1 MHSVGFRAVQVTHYT
16 GNAVFALSAGIDV
29 LVAWALV
36 AWAARRRPLL
46 PRLAFGGA
54 LTLGLLAVK
63 GLLLLKLGVERH
75 FGVMHVLWLDFAV
88 VLPLAAALLGLL
100 AWRHGSASVR
110 ALVVAGLLA
119 APVGAY
125 ASFIEPNRLVVDH
138 ATLRLP
144 SERVGMDPIRVALL
158 SDIQFEVVG
167 GHEREAVTRL
177 MAQHPDV
184 IVLTGD
190 YHQGSRAQFAR
201 QLPAIHRLFAQ
212 LHAPGGVFAVQGD
225 VEDRNDFRRTFAGTG
240 VRTLFN
246 EVAHARVGDRTI
258 MIGGVQLAY
267 WRSAARDFT
276 RRFELLPG
284 DGDVRI
290 LVAHRPDVA
299 LRLSPHTRVDLLAAG
314 HTHGGQVQ
322 LPLIGPLSTASG
334 VPRDVAAG
342 GLHVLDGRALYVSRG
357 VGVERGQAPRLRL
370 GAPPEIP
377 VVTLR

>member
-1 MHSVGFRAVQVTHYT
+1 MQVSHYS

-29 LVAWALV
+29 LIAWALV
-36 AWAARRRPLL
+36 AWAARRPPLL
-46 PRLAFGGA
+46 PRLALGGTLA
-54 LTLGLLAVK
+54 LGLLAVK

-75 FGVMHVLWLDFAV
+75 FGVIHVLWLDFAV

-100 AWRHGSASVR
+100 TWRRAGVGVR
-110 ALVVAGLLA
+110 ALVVAGVLA

-138 ATLRLP
+138 AALRLSP
-144 SERVGMDPIRVALL
+144 ERDGTDRIRVALL
-158 SDIQFEVVG
+158 SDIQFEAVG
-167 GHEREAVTRL
+167 DHEREAVARL
-177 MAQHPDV
+177 MAERPDV

-190 YHQGSRAQFAR
+190 YHQGSRAEFAR

-225 VEDRNDFRRTFAGTG
+225 VEGPGDFRRTFAGTG

-246 EVAHARVGDRTI
+246 EVAHTRVGDRTVT
-258 MIGGVQLAY
+258 IGGVQLAY
-267 WRSAARDFT
+267 WRPAARHFA
-276 RRFELLPG
+276 RRFERLPG

-290 LVAHRPDVA
+290 LIAHRPDVVRGLA
-299 LRLSPHTRVDLLAAG
+299 PHTRVDLLAVG

-322 LPLIGPLSTASG
+322 LPLIGALSTASG
-334 VPRDVAAG
+334 VPREVAEG
-342 GLHVLDGRALYVSRG
+342 GLHVLDGRALYLSRG
-357 VGVERGQAPRLRL
+357 VGVERGQAPRVRF

-377 VVTLR
+377 IVTLR

>member
-1 MHSVGFRAVQVTHYT
+1 MHITHYT
-16 GNAVFALSAGIDV
+16 GNALFALSAGIDV

-36 AWAARRRPLL
+36 AWATRGRPLL
-46 PRLAFGGA
+46 PRLALGGA
-54 LTLGLLAVK
+54 LVLGLLAVK

-100 AWRHGSASVR
+100 TWRHGSAPVR

-138 ATLRLP
+138 AALRLSP
-144 SERVGMDPIRVALL
+144 ERDGADPISVALL
-158 SDIQFEVVG
+158 SDIQFEEVG
-167 GHEREAVTRL
+167 DHERTAVARL
-177 MAQHPDV
+177 MAQRPDV

-190 YHQGSRAQFAR
+190 YHQGSRAEFAR

-225 VEDRNDFRRTFAGTG
+225 VEGPSDFRRTFAGTG

-246 EVAHARVGDRTI
+246 EVAHARVGDRAVT
-258 MIGGVQLAY
+258 IGGVQLAY
-267 WRSAARDFT
+267 WRSGARDFT
-276 RRFELLPG
+276 RRFERLPG

-290 LVAHRPDVA
+290 LIAHRPDVVHG
-299 LRLSPHTRVDLLAAG
+299 LTPDTRVDLLAVG

-322 LPLIGPLSTASG
+322 LPVIGPLSTGSS

-342 GLHVLDGRALYVSRG
+342 GLHVIDGRALYVSRG

-377 VVTLR
+377 IVTLR

>member
-1 MHSVGFRAVQVTHYT
+1 MQIGHYT

-29 LVAWALV
+29 LIAWTLV
-36 AWAARRRPLL
+36 AWAARRPPLL
-46 PRLAFGGA
+46 PRLALGGV

-63 GLLLLKLGVERH
+63 GLVLLKLGVERH

-100 AWRHGSASVR
+100 TWRRGGATVR
-110 ALVVAGLLA
+110 ALVVVGLLA

-125 ASFIEPNRLVVDH
+125 ASFIEPNRLVIDH

-144 SERVGMDPIRVALL
+144 SARAGADPIRVALL

-167 GHEREAVTRL
+167 SHERAAVARL

-190 YHQGSRAQFAR
+190 YHQGSRAEFAR

-225 VEDRNDFRRTFAGTG
+225 VEGPRDFERTFAGTG

-246 EVAHARVGDRTI
+246 EVVRTRVGDRAVT
-258 MIGGVQLAY
+258 IGGVQLAY
-267 WRSAARDFT
+267 WRPAAQAFAH
-276 RRFELLPG
+276 RFERLPG

-290 LVAHRPDVA
+290 LIAHRPDVV
-299 LRLSPHTRVDLLAAG
+299 LGLSQRTRVDLLAAG

-322 LPLIGPLSTASG
+322 LPLVGALSTASH
-334 VPRDVAAG
+334 VPREVAAG
-342 GLHVLDGRALYVSRG
+342 GLHALDGRALYVSRG
-357 VGVERGQAPRLRL
+357 VGVERGQAPRVRL

-377 VVTLR
+377 IVTLR

>member
-1 MHSVGFRAVQVTHYT
+1 VQVTHYT

-29 LVAWALV
+29 LIAWALV
-36 AWAARRRPLL
+36 AWAARREPLL
-46 PRLAFGGA
+46 PRLARGGA
-54 LTLGLLAVK
+54 LALAVLALK
-63 GLLLLKLGVERH
+63 GLLLLELGVEHH

-100 AWRHGSASVR
+100 AWRHGGATVR
-110 ALVVAGLLA
+110 ALVALGLLA

-125 ASFIEPNRLVVDH
+125 ASFIEPNRLVVAH
-138 ATLRLP
+138 ATTRLSP
-144 SERVGMDPIRVALL
+144 ERAGADPVRVALL
-158 SDIQFEVVG
+158 SDVQFEEVG
-167 GHEREAVTRL
+167 NHEREAVARL
-177 MAQHPDV
+177 MAQRPDV

-190 YHQGSRAQFAR
+190 YHQGSRAMFER
-201 QLPAIHRLFAQ
+201 QLPAIHRLFAR

-225 VEDRNDFRRTFAGTG
+225 VEGPDDFRRTFAGTG

-246 EVAHARVGDRTI
+246 EVARTRVGDRDIT
-258 MIGGVQLAY
+258 IGGVQLAY

-276 RRFELLPG
+276 RRFERLSG
-284 DGDVRI
+284 DRDVRI
-290 LVAHRPDVA
+290 LVAHRPDVVN
-299 LRLSPHTRVDLLAAG
+299 LLTPHTRVDLLAAG
-314 HTHGGQVQ
+314 HTHGGQLQ

-334 VPRDVAAG
+334 VPRNVAAG

-377 VVTLR
+377 IVTLR

>member
-1 MHSVGFRAVQVTHYT
+1 VQVTHYT
-16 GNAVFALSAGIDV
+16 GNAVFALSAGLDV
-29 LVAWALV
+29 LIAWALV
-36 AWAARRRPLL
+36 AWAARDRPLL
-46 PRLAFGGA
+46 PRLALGSVLA
-54 LTLGLLAVK
+54 LGLLAVK
-63 GLLLLKLGVERH
+63 GLLLLKLGVELH

-100 AWRHGSASVR
+100 SWRHGGAAVR

-138 ATLRLP
+138 TTLRVSP
-144 SERVGMDPIRVALL
+144 ERTGGDPIRVALL
-158 SDIQFEVVG
+158 SDIQFEQVG
-167 GHEREAVTRL
+167 GHEREAVAKL
-177 MAQHPDV
+177 MAQRPDV

-190 YHQGSRAQFAR
+190 YHQGSRAEFAR

-225 VEDRNDFRRTFAGTG
+225 VEGPRDFQRTFEGTG

-246 EVAHARVGDRTI
+246 EVVRTRVGDRAVT
-258 MIGGVQLAY
+258 IGGLQLAY
-267 WRSAARDFT
+267 WRPSARAFT
-276 RRFELLPG
+276 RRFERLRG
-284 DGDVRI
+284 DGDLRLLI
-290 LVAHRPDVA
+290 AHRPDVV
-299 LRLSPHTRVDLLAAG
+299 LGLTPQTRVDLLAAG

-322 LPLIGPLSTASG
+322 LPLIGPLSTASR

-342 GLHVLDGRALYVSRG
+342 GLHVLNGRTLYVSRG

-377 VVTLR
+377 IVTLR

>member
-1 MHSVGFRAVQVTHYT
+1 MQITHYT

-29 LVAWALV
+29 LAAWALV
-36 AWAARRRPLL
+36 AWAAQRRPLL
-46 PRLAFGGA
+46 PRLALGGA
-54 LTLGLLAVK
+54 LVLGLLAVK

-88 VLPLAAALLGLL
+88 VLPLTAGLLGLL
-100 AWRHGSASVR
+100 TWRHGGATVR

-138 ATLRLP
+138 ATLRLSP
-144 SERVGMDPIRVALL
+144 ERVGADPISVALL
-158 SDIQFEVVG
+158 SDIQFEEVG
-167 GHEREAVTRL
+167 DHERKAVARL
-177 MAQHPDV
+177 MAQRPDV

-190 YHQGSRAQFAR
+190 YHQGSRAEFVR

-225 VEDRNDFRRTFAGTG
+225 VEGPKDFQQTFAGTG
-240 VRTLFN
+240 VHTLFN
-246 EVAHARVGDRTI
+246 EVARTRVGDRAVT
-258 MIGGVQLAY
+258 IGGVQLAY

-276 RRFELLPG
+276 RRFERLPG

-290 LVAHRPDVA
+290 LIAHRPDVVHG
-299 LRLSPHTRVDLLAAG
+299 LTPETRVDLLAAG

-342 GLHVLDGRALYVSRG
+342 GLHVIDGRALYVSRG
-357 VGVERGQAPRLRL
+357 IGVERGQAPRLRF

-377 VVTLR
+377 IVTLR